1 MGVAAG
7 FHLNLDARLY
17 FSESDSIFHFLKPFV
32 PVVLLFWTDRQSLV
46 TSHLQ
51 ENLIF
56 VPICRLMS
64 LVTSTSF

>member
-1 MGVAAG
+1 MGVAG
-7 FHLNLDARLY
+7 GVNLNLDGRLY

-32 PVVLLFWTDRQSLV
+32 PVVLLFWTDRQSFL

-56 VPICRLMS
+56 VPICRRMS
-64 LVTSTSF
+64 LVTST